1 MKRRVENTFDINQQ
15 RGFWLRCFLGA
26 APALR
31 YILMSAAMVS
41 VVTVPALAQIATP
54 APYHLAHLR
63 GVFVDAK
70 GNPIEDAAVTLD
82 RDDRTLDSTRTDRTG
97 KFEIKHASGRY
108 WLRINKKG
116 YAPVDRE
123 VIVGVEAMT
132 YLHGETLYIIA
143 GPGAC
148 SDDCSAVFTSKGKF
162 EQAIRRNTGH
172 HD

>member
-1 MKRRVENTFDINQQ
+1 MRAILKILAT
-15 RGFWLRCFLGA
+15 A
-26 APALR
+26 ALV
-31 YILMSAAMVS
+31 SAMAA
-41 VVTVPALAQIATP
+41 PALAQIETP

-82 RDDRTLDSTRTDRTG
+82 HDDKILYSTKTDHTG

-116 YAPVDRE
+116 QSPVDRE
-123 VIVGVEAMT
+123 VIVGVEAVT
-132 YLHGETLYIIA
+132 YLHSETLYIVA

-148 SDDCSAVFTSKGKF
+148 SADCSAVFTSKGKF

-172 HD
+172 ND